1 MCCCC
6 CRPGSGN
13 SRSATGYFT
22 QNIPVTMSYTFT
34 PTSIGNGIGI
44 NTL

>member
-6 CRPGSGN
+6 CRRGN
-13 SRSATGYFT
+13 SQATGYFT

-34 PTSIGNGIGI
+34 PTSIGNGMGI